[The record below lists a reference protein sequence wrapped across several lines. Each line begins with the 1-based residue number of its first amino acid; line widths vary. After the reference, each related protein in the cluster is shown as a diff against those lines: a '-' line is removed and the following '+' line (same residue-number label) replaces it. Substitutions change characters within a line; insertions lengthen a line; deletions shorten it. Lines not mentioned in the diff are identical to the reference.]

1 MYEIFEQLL
10 QSKGVTAYQVSKET
24 GISQATI
31 SSWKKGTYTPKQDK
45 LQKIANFFGVSVD
58 YLIGRSVDSAI
69 TPKETGPARPA
80 DKVIIYHRDGKTKE
94 EYLTKEQL
102 EYVSKFIESIKDI
115 KPKEDL

>member
-1 MYEIFEQLL
+1 MNRLKELREKTGKNMKDVAKELNLPYTTYVNYE
-10 QSKGVTAYQVSKET
+10 KGNREPNSEMLIVMAKY
-24 GISQATI
+24 
-31 SSWKKGTYTPKQDK
+31 Y
-45 LQKIANFFGVSVD
+45 GVSVD
-58 YLIGRSVDSAI
+58 YLIGRSVGSAI
-69 TPKETGPARPA
+69 TPKETGPVRPV